1 MSMIG
6 ATICR
11 IVQEA
16 LNNAVRH
23 AEAKTVTISVEP
35 CRDPAH
41 SSDAIRAMLADDG
54 RGMTAQSRLGYGLTG
69 LFPSRESA
77 ER

>member
-1 MSMIG
+1 MIG

-16 LNNAVRH
+16 LSNVVRH
-23 AEAKTVTISVEP
+23 AEAEPVTITVEP

-41 SSDAIRAMLADDG
+41 SFDAIRAVIADDG
-54 RGMTAQSRLGYGLTG
+54 RGMTEQSRLGYGLTG
-69 LFPSRESA
+69 LFPSGESA